1 MDVILLE
8 RVEKLGAIGDVV
20 SVKNGY
26 ARNYLLP
33 NKKALRANAANKAVF
48 EANRERIEKENA
60 EKRDVASDEGKKM
73 DGTELVMIR
82 QASNTGQLYGSVA
95 TRDVVAGMEEKGFKV
110 EKSQVQLVRPIKAIG
125 MHDVNIVLHPEVT
138 VVVKANVA
146 RSPEEAELQSQGVDI
161 IQQMYEEEQAELRST
176 AIEAGVDEEAVLEPG
191 EVVNEEGEIEVAE
204 GVEEHPLK
212 GTADEAPTEAEV
224 EAATEEADGDS
235 ADADTAEDKSE
246 EE

>member
-20 SVKNGY
+20 TVKNGY
-26 ARNYLLP
+26 ARNFLLP

-95 TRDVVAGMEEKGFKV
+95 TRDVVAGMEEKGFKI
-110 EKSQVQLVRPIKAIG
+110 EKSQVQLVRPIKDIG
-125 MHDVNIVLHPEVT
+125 MHDVNVVLHPEVT
-138 VVVKANVA
+138 IVVKANVA
-146 RSPEEAELQSQGVDI
+146 RSPEEAELQSQGIDI
-161 IQQMYEEEQAELRST
+161 IQQMYEEEQAELRAT
-176 AIEAGVDEEAVLEPG
+176 ALEAGVDGDVVLEPG
-191 EVVNEEGEIEVAE
+191 ETVNEEGEIVAAGE
-204 GVEEHPLK
+204 GDEAHPLK
-212 GTADEAPTEAEV
+212 GT
-224 EAATEEADGDS
+224 EADASDD
-235 ADADTAEDKSE
+235 ADADAAEEDKSE